1 MNECDFCGAKSD
13 HLYPINDGIW
23 ALCRTCMVI
32 EYDLIP
38 KALRLRE
45 REEVEEKD
53 SPRLSLAQAYEK
65 WLDDMVNDM
74 DGEEE

>member
-1 MNECDFCGAKSD
+1 MSECDFCSAVSE

-45 REEVEEKD
+45 RKLPEDPE
-53 SPRLSLAQAYEK
+53 SPRLSLAESYEK
-65 WLDDMVNDM
+65 WLDSLLE
-74 DGEEE
+74 GEEE